1 MKKQLLSIGLLVCS
15 CIACQSV
22 RAQSLDKAITEYKTF
37 VRLNNENA
45 DKGTLYATLYNCYKE
60 CVAVLNSA
68 TPGSASYEQAKS
80 TLRDIQPYLQNGAIY
95 NSQKG
100 NQQNALLMAQAYI
113 DVPLMEAFST
123 ESFPKDNYYPTM
135 VYFAASGTYNVK
147 DYAKAIVY
155 FQEYLRT
162 GEQKNRKDVFTYMA
176 KACSNIKNYALAK
189 TVLDE
194 AINNY
199 PSDFNLLS
207 MGINCCIDLKD
218 NESLQKYVSKALIIK
233 PNDNTLLNI
242 QGKLYEETQEY
253 QKALQVYTTLRN
265 ANPRSLEIYK
275 HLGLNYYNLGV
286 LFNNKSSME
295 NNSSASKKLLKQSE
309 EYFSAAVT
317 IFKDVLASDPTS
329 LKYMEALATAYQCL
343 GKSSEMN
350 ALNNKISSL
359 GGNAVSASS
368 IPSLMAFSDSGTPA
382 TSSATAKNYNTPLF
396 ATPAATA
403 NAEEVPEYQIF
414 AKGYVEE
421 KIKTWQAKDPYE
433 TVDEYKARVTETT
446 RDAKVKELLAEAEK
460 QYIRTYT
467 QGIRFSDMELKPY
480 DADNRA
486 FLVESKFGELIV
498 PVPRENNEA
507 RIFESSWKGMQFK
520 DPQFCINNGKLALA
534 SLTFV
539 TPTGNSY
546 RYDNKEAVNYAA
558 TTVDVRFDAIDY
570 GSLAQ
575 AEASAAPASRVQ
587 RNEIKVGSSD
597 VDINIPE
604 VRANNDKTFAV
615 IISNENYTMVS
626 KVPMALN
633 DGETFSRYC
642 EKTLGMPKDNIRFYP
657 DASYGTML
665 RAMRDIKDIS
675 NAYAGQIKV
684 IFYYAGHGIPNEA
697 TKDAFLLP
705 IDADGQQT
713 EGCYSLNKLYTELG
727 GLNANYVVV
736 FLDACF
742 SGAQRDGGML
752 ASARGVALKAK
763 KEDPKG
769 NMVIFSAASGDETAF
784 PYKDKGH
791 GLFTYFLLKKLQE
804 SKGNTTLE
812 ELGSYLT
819 EKVKQQSVVV
829 NRKVQTPTVSPSATL
844 SNSWKE
850 LKLKP

>member
-1 MKKQLLSIGLLVCS
+1 MRNRLLIIGLWVCS
-15 CIACQSV
+15 CTGMLPVQAQSV
-22 RAQSLDKAITEYKTF
+22 DKANAEYKAF
-37 VRLNNENA
+37 VRLNNENG
-45 DKGTLYATLYNCYKE
+45 DKGTLYATLYSSYKE
-60 CVAVLNSA
+60 YVAVLKAS
-68 TPGSASYEQAKS
+68 TPGSAVYEQAKS
-80 TLRDIQPYLQNGAIY
+80 ALRDIHPYLQNGAIY
-95 NSQKG
+95 NSQNG
-100 NQQNALLMAQAYI
+100 SRQNALLLAQAYI
-113 DVPLMEAFST
+113 DVPLMDAFKT
-123 ESFPKDNYYPTM
+123 ESFAKDGYYPTM
-135 VYFAASGTYNVK
+135 AYFAASGTYNAK

-155 FQEYLRT
+155 FQEYLKT
-162 GEQKNRKDVFTYMA
+162 GDPKNRKDVFSYMA
-176 KACSNIKNYALAK
+176 KACSNVKNYALAK
-189 TVLDE
+189 AVLDE
-194 AINNY
+194 AVNAY

-218 NESLQKYVSKALIIK
+218 NEGLQKYVSKALAMK

-242 QGKLYEETQEY
+242 QGKLYEDTQEY

-295 NNSSASKKLLKQSE
+295 KNPSAAKKLMKQSE
-309 EYFSAAVT
+309 EYFSAAVS
-317 IFKDVLASDPTS
+317 IFKEVLASDPTS

-343 GKSSEMN
+343 GNAGEMN

-368 IPSLMAFSDSGTPA
+368 IPSLMAFADNSASPAIATAGNNNAQLFAPA
-382 TSSATAKNYNTPLF
+382 TATAD
-396 ATPAATA
+396 
-403 NAEEVPEYQIF
+403 EVPEYAKF
-414 AKGYVEE
+414 AQSYVEE
-421 KIKTWQAKDPYE
+421 KLKSWQAKDPYE
-433 TVDEYKARVTETT
+433 TVDEYKARVTEST
-446 RDAKVKELLAEAEK
+446 RDAKVKELLAQAEK
-460 QYIRTYT
+460 QYISTYT
-467 QGIRFSDMELKPY
+467 QGIRFSEMTLKPY
-480 DADNRA
+480 DADNGA
-486 FLVESKFGELIV
+486 FLIESKFGELIV

-520 DPQFCINNGKLALA
+520 NPQFCINNGQLALA
-534 SLTFV
+534 GLTFV

-546 RYDNKEAVNYAA
+546 HYNNKEAVNYAA
-558 TTVDVRFDAIDY
+558 TVVDVRFDAIDY

-575 AEASAAPASRVQ
+575 ATASTAPASRVQ
-587 RNEIKVGSSD
+587 KNEIKVGSSD
-597 VDINIPE
+597 VDLNIPE

-675 NAYAGQIKV
+675 NAYSGQIKV

-697 TKDAFLLP
+697 TKDAYLLP

-804 SKGNTTLE
+804 TKGNTTLKD
-812 ELGSYLT
+812 LGDYLT

-844 SNSWKE
+844 NDRWKE

>member
-1 MKKQLLSIGLLVCS
+1 MKKQLLIVGLWVCS
-15 CIACQSV
+15 GMLCQPVQAQSV
-22 RAQSLDKAITEYKTF
+22 DKANEEYKTF
-37 VRLNNENA
+37 VRLNNENG
-45 DKGTLYATLYNCYKE
+45 DKGTLYSTLYSCYKE
-60 CVAVLNSA
+60 YVAVLNSLK
-68 TPGSASYEQAKS
+68 PGNPSYDQAKS
-80 TLRDIQPYLQNGAIY
+80 ALRDIYPYLQQGAIY

-100 NQQNALLMAQAYI
+100 SQQNALLLAQAYI
-113 DVPLMEAFST
+113 DVPLMEAFRT
-123 ESFPKDNYYPTM
+123 ETFPKDNYYPTM
-135 VYFAASGTYNVK
+135 VYFAASGTFNIK
-147 DYAKAIVY
+147 DYEKAIVY

-176 KACSNIKNYALAK
+176 KACTNIKNYALAK

-194 AINNY
+194 AVNNY

-218 NESLQKYVSKALIIK
+218 NEGLQKYVSKALAIK
-233 PNDNTLLNI
+233 PDDTTLLNI
-242 QGKLYEETQEY
+242 QGKLYEDTQEY
-253 QKALQVYTTLRN
+253 QKALQTYTILRN

-286 LFNNKSSME
+286 LFNNKSAME
-295 NNSSASKKLLKQSE
+295 KNPSAAKKLSKQSE
-309 EYFSAAVT
+309 EYFSAAVS
-317 IFKDVLASDPTS
+317 IFKDVLSSDPTS
-329 LKYMEALATAYQCL
+329 LKYMEALATAYYCL
-343 GKSSEMN
+343 GKTSDLNS
-350 ALNNKISSL
+350 LNNKISSL

-368 IPSLMAFSDSGTPA
+368 IPSLMAFSDDNKSVPA
-382 TSSATAKNYNTPLF
+382 SATATNYNTQLF
-396 ATPAATA
+396 ATPST
-403 NAEEVPEYQIF
+403 NAEEIPEYPKF
-414 AKGYVEE
+414 AQSYVEE
-421 KIKTWQAKDPYE
+421 KIKAWQAKDPYE
-433 TVDEYKARVTETT
+433 TVDEYKARVTEAT
-446 RDAKVKELLAEAEK
+446 RDTKVKELLAEAEK
-460 QYIRTYT
+460 KYISTYT
-467 QGIRFSDMELKPY
+467 QGIRFSDMQLKPY

-486 FLVESKFGELIV
+486 FLIESKFGELIV

-520 DPQFCINNGKLALA
+520 EPQFCINNGQLALA

-539 TPTGNSY
+539 TPTGNTY

-575 AEASAAPASRVQ
+575 AGTSETPVSRVQ
-587 RNEIKVGSSD
+587 KNEIKVGSSD

-604 VRANNDKTFAV
+604 VRTNNDKTFAV

-675 NAYAGQIKV
+675 NAYSGQIKV

-763 KEDPKG
+763 QEDPKG

-791 GLFTYFLLKKLQE
+791 ELFTYFLLKKLQE
-804 SKGNTTLE
+804 SKGNATLKD
-812 ELGSYLT
+812 LGDYLT

-844 SNSWKE
+844 SSSWKE